1 MSQFISTDTF
11 FASKGAKIEYFDAN
25 GEMAFETP
33 LPLGRVD
40 AAGYVVPDYDGRV
53 SGAVVVGKP
62 SGYGICES
70 PVKYDSGANPD
81 WTPTS
86 AEWQQRK
93 LEMMIDQR
101 VDQMVQRL
109 APENFQVVEPVS
121 APLTDPA
128 PAADV
133 VPEVS

>member
-25 GEMAFETP
+25 GVMAFETP
-33 LPLGRVD
+33 LPLGRVE
-40 AAGYVVPDYDGRV
+40 AAGYVVPDYEGRV

-70 PVKYDSGANPD
+70 PVKHDSGANPD
-81 WTPTS
+81 WQPTS
-86 AEWQQRK
+86 AEWQERK
-93 LEMMIDQR
+93 LQMMIDQR
-101 VDQMVQRL
+101 IAESVQRFT
-109 APENFQVVEPVS
+109 PETFQVVEPVS
-121 APLTDPA
+121 APLTEPA

-133 VPEVS
+133 VAEVS